1 MNGFNMQRFNAAGQE
16 YEIDPVCEMKVD
28 LQNPPYKVSYKGK
41 TYYFCSE
48 VCKHLFERVPE
59 QYVKTEGKQGLFK

>member
-1 MNGFNMQRFNAAGQE
+1 MDSFNMQRYYPAGQE

-28 LQNPPYKVSYKGK
+28 PKNPPFQVIHKGM

-48 VCKHLFERVPE
+48 VCKHLFERVPD
-59 QYVKTEGKQGLFK
+59 QYIRMEEDSE